1 MIRRYK
7 ESDLP
12 QVKKIAHD
20 NAKDT
25 LLNIEEIID
34 SNTGR
39 VLVEDRG
46 GLCGFAFFQPF
57 HYGKRLDLCIVVDAK
72 MRNQGIGSGLYSQ
85 LIKEIDKKYSPESYE
100 VRIAKD
106 DLPGEKFAKK
116 YGFLPWFDYDIMTY
130 NEELLPTPLTVFE
143 PYEDQ
148 YYDSY
153 YELLGQAFYDLRK
166 GIDARPH
173 KLMPNGDR
181 EAMFQ
186 SETYLAVNTQNQPIG
201 AVTINGNHIDDLA
214 VLPEAQ
220 GLGFGRQL
228 AIFATNKALL
238 SPDGFA
244 VLDVLSCNEKA
255 QELYKSL
262 GYKKQKSISVL
273 RRNL

>member
-1 MIRRYK
+1 MIRPYR

-12 QVKKIAHD
+12 QIKKIALD

-25 LLNIEEIID
+25 LLNIEEIIQ

-57 HYGKRLDLCIVVDAK
+57 HFGKRLDMCIVVDKK
-72 MRNQGIGSGLYSQ
+72 MRNQGIGSSLYSQ
-85 LIKEIDKKYSPESYE
+85 LIKEIDKKYVPESFE
-100 VRIAKD
+100 VRIALD

-116 YGFLPWFDYDIMTY
+116 YGFSHWFTYDIMTY
-130 NEELLPTPLTVFE
+130 NDELLPTPMTTFE
-143 PYEDQ
+143 PYEDR
-148 YYDSY
+148 YYEAY

-173 KLMPNGDR
+173 KLIPNGDR
-181 EAMFQ
+181 DAMFQ
-186 SETYLAVNTQNQPIG
+186 SETFLAINTQDLPIG
-201 AVTINGNHIDDLA
+201 AVTIAGNHIDDLA
-214 VLPEAQ
+214 VLPAAQ

-238 SPDGFA
+238 SPEGYA
-244 VLDVLSCNEKA
+244 ILDVMSCNEKA
-255 QELYKSL
+255 VELYKSL
-262 GYKKQKSISVL
+262 GYKTQKTITVL